1 NCVLHVQLTRS
12 YGRRL
17 LGMALVVLS
26 ASSLLLSFS
35 RGAIF
40 ACIVAG
46 LLYLITGSRRV
57 RGVMAAVTFTAAVI
71 ALLLWGASNDTLDLS
86 AGERLGSFG
95 GESRIEVISQFWTE
109 YVLPH
114 PALGIGFLRKEG
126 YSDIQ
131 RGDPHNSL
139 LLVWIEQGTIGLAL
153 LLLSL
158 CI

>member
-1 NCVLHVQLTRS
+1 
-12 YGRRL
+12 
-17 LGMALVVLS
+17 
-26 ASSLLLSFS
+26 
-35 RGAIF
+35 
-40 ACIVAG
+40 
-46 LLYLITGSRRV
+46 
-57 RGVMAAVTFTAAVI
+57 VTLTAAVI

-114 PALGIGFLRKEG
+114 PALGIGFLKKEG

-158 CI
+158 CITFRKFQEALRAWPRGSVRYTLLRHALFAQIALLLDALTVANLWTHHAIIGFDFALRIG